1 MYNQLVTD
9 RLAGLVPASLTQ
21 TDIAQ
26 RYGVDRV
33 TMTRALSRLSEDGLI
48 ARNKGHGWS
57 FQPSL
62 DSALTQNA
70 VLHRLQN
77 PRLHDDQLRHA
88 VI

>member
-1 MYNQLVTD
+1 M
-9 RLAGLVPASLTQ
+9 RGRAKRSESR
-21 TDIAQ
+21 IAQ

-70 VLHRLQN
+70 VLHCLQN

>member
-1 MYNQLVTD
+1 LYNQLVTD

-48 ARNKGHGWS
+48 ARNKGHGWN

-70 VLHRLQN
+70 VLHCLQN